1 MVYIPTLMEQDM
13 KENGKK
19 INRMGK
25 EKSLGLMVLVMK
37 EIINKEKNVVLEYLS
52 GLITQFM
59 KVSSL
64 TIILTEKVFCYNI
77 GTYTCGDNRKY
88 IGEWKN
94 NKMDGY
100 GVFTWPD
107 GRKYQGEYKD
117 DKKEGLGTFEW
128 YI

>member
-1 MVYIPTLMEQDM
+1 
-13 KENGKK
+13 
-19 INRMGK
+19 
-25 EKSLGLMVLVMK
+25 
-37 EIINKEKNVVLEYLS
+37 
-52 GLITQFM
+52 M
-59 KVSSL
+59 KVSFL
-64 TIILTEKVFCYNI
+64 TIILTEKVFNDKI
-77 GTYTCGDNRKY
+77 GTYTWGDNRKY

-128 YI
+128 